1 MNIPGLIFTVVGII
15 VLIIFYKWAHKRLG
29 GE

>member
-15 VLIIFYKWAHKRLG
+15 VLIIFYKWADKRLG
-29 GE
+29 G